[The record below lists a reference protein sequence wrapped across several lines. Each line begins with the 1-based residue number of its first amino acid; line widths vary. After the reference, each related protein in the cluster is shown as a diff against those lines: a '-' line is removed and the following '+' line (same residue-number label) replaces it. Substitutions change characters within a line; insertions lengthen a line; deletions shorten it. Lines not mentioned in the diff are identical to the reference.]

1 MVKTT
6 KASSPP
12 SFETAVAE
20 LEAIVQEME
29 AGQLPLDDALARY
42 QRGTT
47 LLRHCQDVLDK
58 AEQTLRTIEAGAPAA
73 AGESDA

>member
-1 MVKTT
+1 MVKT

-58 AEQTLRTIEAGAPAA
+58 AEQTLRTFEAGAPAA
-73 AGESDA
+73 GGDSDA